1 VAPGA
6 VGAAGA
12 LGVVGAPAA
21 LGAVGAPAALR
32 AAGVAIL
39 SGANKRPHSPFLAD
53 NNTAGGPAAETSISV
68 AAAAADSVTTAVRVA
83 AATVNI
89 GAATAAVNDVST
101 VAFERIKRSRLTET
115 DDF

>member
-12 LGVVGAPAA
+12 VEG
-21 LGAVGAPAALR
+21 LR
-32 AAGVAIL
+32 VAGAIL
-39 SGANKRPHSPFLAD
+39 SGANKRPHSSFLAD
-53 NNTAGGPAAETSISV
+53 NNTAGGPAAQTSMSV

-89 GAATAAVNDVST
+89 GAAAS
-101 VAFERIKRSRLTET
+101 AFERSKRSRLTET